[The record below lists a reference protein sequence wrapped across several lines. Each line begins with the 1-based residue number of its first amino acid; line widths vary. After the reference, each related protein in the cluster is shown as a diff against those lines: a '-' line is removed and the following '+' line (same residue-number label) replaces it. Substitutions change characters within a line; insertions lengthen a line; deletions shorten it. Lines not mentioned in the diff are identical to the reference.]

1 MRRAVRAA
9 ALVVLVLVAPLA
21 GRAYAEDFIVGGDAE
36 NVDHGDNESGTTQD
50 SGGSS
55 GDAVAGQVG
64 GFVAGPNSDIS
75 ADATNNSTDV
85 SAETGDAE
93 AEATAAGFAGLNNS
107 SGTEIQAADILNIGE
122 AVNVLK
128 GDTSWNVTQT
138 LVANSGDA
146 VAGQVIGV
154 VTSPGGSADIV
165 AANTSED
172 VDVETGDAT
181 ANAAAAGFAG
191 LNTTASTTNVT
202 AASINGVATATNVHD
217 SSNRASA
224 TQTGT
229 ATTGDG
235 VGGQVLGVVSA
246 GDTSVDATN
255 ASNDVD
261 IASGDA
267 DTDQTAALFGG
278 QNAVTDPTT
287 ITAASVRNVGEA
299 VNVQDESNSASASQT
314 ATASSGDG
322 IGGQVI
328 GAVTAAGGSTD
339 IVAANTSED
348 TDVSTGDAT
357 VDQTVAAFSG
367 LNASASNTVV
377 QAAGDELENIESV
390 NAQLGNNRSSASQT
404 GDAATGDG
412 VGGQVIGVVSA
423 GDTSVDATNRSEDVD
438 VETGDADSEAT
449 YAAFVGLNVSTGSPI
464 AFAAGDGII
473 DTEANNILL
482 GEGMGPGNESS
493 ANQTTSASSG
503 DGVGGQ
509 VVGAVTSAGGSA
521 DIVAANTSEGVDA
534 ETGDAEA
541 EAAVAAVV
549 GHTDAPSSIALAA
562 GDDIVNAS
570 GTNVQLGD
578 NTLEAVQTATSETG
592 DAVGGQVLGV
602 VSAGDAS
609 VDATNHSEDVDVET
623 GDAETEAVV
632 AAFVGLTSATTTQV
646 LAQGDSILSQQAANV
661 QLGNNTHE
669 VIQTVDASS
678 GDAVGGQVSGV
689 VTSSGGTADVVLAN
703 TSEDADGATGDAEF
717 AAVDTTFTGLN
728 AVGTLTLF

>member
-9 ALVVLVLVAPLA
+9 ALVVLVLAMPFA
-21 GRAYAEDFIVGGDAE
+21 RHAHAEDFIIGGDATNNQE
-36 NVDHGDNESGTTQD
+36 GDNEGSTNQD
-50 SGGSS
+50 SSGGS
-55 GDAVAGQVG
+55 GDAIAGQVVG
-64 GFVAGPNSDIS
+64 DVSSGDSSI
-75 ADATNNSTDV
+75 DATNNSTDV
-85 SAETGDAE
+85 SVESGDAE
-93 AEATAAGFAGLNNS
+93 GHATAAGFAGQNVS
-107 SGTEIQAADILNIGE
+107 SGTAIQAADIANIGD
-122 AVNVLK
+122 AVNVQA
-128 GDTSWNVTQT
+128 GDNAWSVSQT

-146 VAGQVIGV
+146 IGGQVIGV
-154 VTSPGGSADIV
+154 VTSAGGSADVV

-181 ANAAAAGFAG
+181 ANAAAAGFGG
-191 LNTTASTTNVT
+191 LNATASTTNIT
-202 AASINGVATATNVHD
+202 AASINTVATATNVHD
-217 SSNRASA
+217 SSDRASA

-246 GDTSVDATN
+246 GDSSVDATN
-255 ASNDVD
+255 SSTDVD

-278 QNAVTDPTT
+278 QNATTDATT
-287 ITAASVRNVGEA
+287 ITAASVRNVGQA

-322 IGGQVI
+322 VGGQVV
-328 GAVTAAGGSTD
+328 GAVTSAGGTTD
-339 IVAANTSED
+339 IVAANTSD
-348 TDVSTGDAT
+348 DVDVETGDAT

-367 LNASASNTVV
+367 LNVSASDTVV
-377 QAAGDELENIESV
+377 QAAGDEIENV
-390 NAQLGNNRSSASQT
+390 TANNAQLGNNRSSASQT
-404 GDAATGDG
+404 GDASTGDG

-449 YAAFVGLNVSTGSPI
+449 YAAFVGLNVSTGSPF
-464 AFAAGDGII
+464 AVAAGDGII
-473 DTEANNILL
+473 NTEANNILL

-503 DGVGGQ
+503 DGVAGQ

-521 DIVAANTSEGVDA
+521 DIVAANTSEDVDA

-541 EAAVAAVV
+541 EATVAAVV
-549 GHTDAPSSIALAA
+549 GHNDAPSSLALAA

-623 GDAETEAVV
+623 GDAEAEAVV
-632 AAFVGLTSATTTQV
+632 AAFVGLASATSTQA
-646 LAQGDSILSQQAANV
+646 LAQGDTILSQQAENV

-669 VIQTVDASS
+669 VIQTVTASS

-689 VTSSGGTADVVLAN
+689 VTSAGGSADLVLAN
-703 TSEDADGATGDAEF
+703 TSEDADAETGDAEF
-717 AAVDTTFTGLN
+717 DAVDTSFTGLS
-728 AVGTLTLF
+728 AVGSIALF